1 MPISQKIKKCKYCDI
16 TLTPEIK
23 AQLAGRT
30 CKPCRSKRNVEW
42 SKRNYAQVK
51 VYHKKYRSYFQKKK
65 TKLTSENVLMIR
77 ELKQKGMTTT
87 ELALKFQVIPSR
99 ISNIIA
105 KRSWKKV

>member
-1 MPISQKIKKCKYCDI
+1 
-16 TLTPEIK
+16 
-23 AQLAGRT
+23 
-30 CKPCRSKRNVEW
+30 
-42 SKRNYAQVK
+42 
-51 VYHKKYRSYFQKKK
+51 
-65 TKLTSENVLMIR
+65 MIR